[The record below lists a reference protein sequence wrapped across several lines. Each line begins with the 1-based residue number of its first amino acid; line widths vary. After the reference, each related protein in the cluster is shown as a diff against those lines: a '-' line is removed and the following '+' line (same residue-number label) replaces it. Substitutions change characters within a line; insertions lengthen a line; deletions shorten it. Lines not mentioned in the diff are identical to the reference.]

1 MVGDRRRRG
10 RRWCVRVLAGMV
22 MLAVVASWVS
32 GPPHGGQDVPLKYL
46 RSSTAH
52 AELERKIGQML
63 LVGFRGM
70 SVEDIGLVGEQIRA
84 GQLGGVVLFDVDVLN
99 GEPVRNIRSAYQVRT
114 LINGLQREAGGTL
127 LVAVDQEGGRVTR
140 LKEQYGFAP
149 TLSQRELAQHGVKA
163 TREQA
168 GVTARTLSQLGINV
182 NLAPV
187 VDLDVNPASPAIGAF
202 GRSFSA
208 DPQVVSEHAQA
219 VIEAHHEHGVLTAVK
234 HFPGHGSAA
243 ADSHRGFVD
252 VSDTWSEAELD
263 PYRALIHDGIMDI
276 VMTAHVFNHHLDPEW
291 PATLSPSTITGL
303 LRQRLGFDGV
313 VMADDM
319 QMGAIAEHY
328 SLQTALRQAIVAG
341 IDIITFANNNPRTYE
356 PDIAPKAINIIAGLV
371 EGGTISEARID
382 QSVRRIETLKKRLY
396 ASRRGRHARG
406 HSDDDRR
413 LLDVVHFHVTT

>member
-1 MVGDRRRRG
+1 M
-10 RRWCVRVLAGMV
+10 
-22 MLAVVASWVS
+22 
-32 GPPHGGQDVPLKYL
+32 
-46 RSSTAH
+46 
-52 AELERKIGQML
+52 
-63 LVGFRGM
+63 
-70 SVEDIGLVGEQIRA
+70 
-84 GQLGGVVLFDVDVLN
+84 
-99 GEPVRNIRSAYQVRT
+99 
-114 LINGLQREAGGTL
+114 
-127 LVAVDQEGGRVTR
+127 
-140 LKEQYGFAP
+140 
-149 TLSQRELAQHGVKA
+149 SQRELAQHGVKA

-168 GVTARTLSQLGINV
+168 WVTARTLSQLGINV

-208 DPQVVSEHAQA
+208 DTQIVSEHAQA
-219 VIEAHHEHGVLTAVK
+219 VIEAHHEHGVFTAVK
-234 HFPGHGSAA
+234 HFPGHGSAT

-252 VSDTWSEAELD
+252 VSNTWSEAELD
-263 PYRALIHDGIMDI
+263 PYRALIHDGIIDI

-371 EGGTISEARID
+371 EDGTISDARID
-382 QSVRRIETLKKRLY
+382 ESVRRIEALKKRF
-396 ASRRGRHARG
+396 SR
-406 HSDDDRR
+406 
-413 LLDVVHFHVTT
+413 

>member
-1 MVGDRRRRG
+1 
-10 RRWCVRVLAGMV
+10 MV
-22 MLAVVASWVS
+22 MLAVLASCVS
-32 GPPHGGQDVPLKYL
+32 GPAHGGQDVPPRYGKF
-46 RSSTAH
+46 STAH
-52 AELERKIGQML
+52 AELQHKIGQML

-70 SVEDIGLVGEQIRA
+70 SVDDAGLVGEQVRA
-84 GQLGGVVLFDVDVLN
+84 GQLGGVVLFDVDVLT
-99 GEPVRNIRSAYQVRT
+99 GEPVRNIRSPDQVRT
-114 LINGLQREAGGTL
+114 LINGLQHETGGTL

-149 TLSQRELAQHGVKA
+149 TMSQRELAQHGVKA

-187 VDLDVNPASPAIGAF
+187 VDLDVNPASPAIGAL

-208 DPQVVSEHAQA
+208 DAQIVSEHARA
-219 VIEAHHEHGVLTAVK
+219 VIEAHHEQGVLTAVK

-252 VSDTWSEAELD
+252 ISNTWSEAELD
-263 PYRALIHDGIMDI
+263 PYRALIHDGMVDI
-276 VMTAHVFNHHLDPEW
+276 VMTAHVVNRHLDPEW
-291 PATLSPSTITGL
+291 PATLSPPTITEL
-303 LRQRLGFDGV
+303 LRQRLGFGGV

-328 SLQTALRQAIVAG
+328 SLETALRQAIVAG

-371 EGGTISEARID
+371 EDGTISEARID
-382 QSVRRIETLKKRLY
+382 ESVRRIEALKKRL
-396 ASRRGRHARG
+396 SR
-406 HSDDDRR
+406 
-413 LLDVVHFHVTT
+413 